1 MRLTLPNIQSMD
13 LGGEDSTRFLNKVK
27 KDEKKDLRFEDLLNE
42 EDKSFEENRKRVK
55 QGDSSKSWMNTELIL
70 KGDSGLRRKD
80 AEDIPRKEKNLKNL
94 FVESTTLN
102 GKESSSS
109 FKKIA
114 ILDSRSLKNLNDL
127 NVENHLN
134 RNLLK
139 KRFSLNDSLPGEVI
153 EKDLL
158 KTSSKIKYFKDEN
171 IREIPLDLKLKNNKS
186 IEKDNFK
193 FKDEKL
199 KIKNEKETLNVLR
212 KDLDDLDQVDKI
224 KDHQFAKF
232 ERSKNH
238 DYLLEN
244 EKIENFSSK
253 SNSIKL
259 NENFEL
265 KNSKLNLD
273 ILSNIIQLDYP
284 ENSSDQIR
292 LAQPV
297 FRHIANNILQIY
309 SISLDKL
316 INSFDRI
323 SFKSIESGFA
333 LKMKLYPEQLGEL
346 ELHLKKEGLNISLI
360 AFVMNDEAKQVMMND
375 MKNLSNFFMNQG
387 YNLEQIMVEVKNDSN
402 SQNFENFDKIIAENN
417 SKINLNFKEENS
429 GGKKDIGSFGRFN
442 YLKGLG
448 RLVNKYV

>member
-1 MRLTLPNIQSMD
+1 MD
-13 LGGEDSTRFLNKVK
+13 LGGEDSTRFLKKVK
-27 KDEKKDLRFEDLLNE
+27 KEERKDLRFEDLLIE

-55 QGDSSKSWMNTELIL
+55 QGDNSKSWMNTEYIQ

-94 FVESTTLN
+94 LAESTTLN
-102 GKESSSS
+102 GKESLSSL
-109 FKKIA
+109 KKIA
-114 ILDSRSLKNLNDL
+114 ILNGRSLENLNDL

-134 RNLLK
+134 RNVP
-139 KRFSLNDSLPGEVI
+139 KRKFSLNDSLPAKVI
-153 EKDLL
+153 EKGLL
-158 KTSSKIKYFKDEN
+158 KTTSKIKYLKDEN
-171 IREIPLDLKLKNNKS
+171 TREIAFDLKLKNNKS

-199 KIKNEKETLNVLR
+199 KIKNEKEPLNVFR
-212 KDLDDLDQVDKI
+212 KDLNGLDQVDKI
-224 KDHQFAKF
+224 NDNQFAKF
-232 ERSKNH
+232 ERPKSHDNLLKN
-238 DYLLEN
+238 DKLIEN

-253 SNSIKL
+253 SDSIKL
-259 NENFEL
+259 NENLEL
-265 KNSKLNLD
+265 KNSKLNHD
-273 ILSNIIQLDYP
+273 VLSNIIQLDST
-284 ENSSDQIR
+284 ESSSDQIR

-297 FRHIANNILQIY
+297 FRHIANNILQNY

-417 SKINLNFKEENS
+417 SNIKLNSKEENS
-429 GGKKDIGSFGRFN
+429 VGKRDINQFGRFN

>member
-1 MRLTLPNIQSMD
+1 MD
-13 LGGEDSTRFLNKVK
+13 LGGEDSTRFLKKVK
-27 KDEKKDLRFEDLLNE
+27 KDERKDLRFEDLLNE

-55 QGDSSKSWMNTELIL
+55 QGDSSKSWMNTEFIQ

-80 AEDIPRKEKNLKNL
+80 AENIPRKEKNLKNL
-94 FVESTTLN
+94 LVENTTLN
-102 GKESSSS
+102 GKERLSS
-109 FKKIA
+109 FKKVA
-114 ILDSRSLKNLNDL
+114 VLDGRSFENLNDL

-134 RNLLK
+134 RNVVK
-139 KRFSLNDSLPGEVI
+139 RRFSLNDSLPGEVI

-171 IREIPLDLKLKNNKS
+171 IREISLDLKLKNNKS

-199 KIKNEKETLNVLR
+199 KIKNEKESLNVLR

-224 KDHQFAKF
+224 KNHQFAKF
-232 ERSKNH
+232 ERSKNY
-238 DYLLEN
+238 DNLLEN

-259 NENFEL
+259 NENLEL
-265 KNSKLNLD
+265 KNSNLNLD
-273 ILSNIIQLDYP
+273 ILSNIIQLDSS

-297 FRHIANNILQIY
+297 FRHIANNILQNY

-316 INSFDRI
+316 INSFERI

-402 SQNFENFDKIIAENN
+402 NQNFENFDKIIAENN
-417 SKINLNFKEENS
+417 SNINLNFKEENS
-429 GGKKDIGSFGRFN
+429 GGKRDINQFGRFN

-448 RLVNKYV
+448 RLVNRYV